1 MEEENPSADLSRP
14 AVARPAMQD
23 AQVFL
28 PFLHEL
34 AELAGRTIL
43 PFFRQPLAAESKGAG
58 RFDPV
63 TEADRRAERAMRDL
77 IVRRFPEHGVVG
89 EEYGAERPEAE
100 HVWLLDP
107 IDGTRA
113 FIAGLPLWGVLIGLR
128 REGEPVLGMIAQPYL
143 GERFYGSPAGSFL
156 ERGGE
161 RRRLAAR
168 PCASLAAA
176 TLSTTAP
183 DLFSAE
189 EEARYRRVERE
200 ARLVR
205 YGYDCYAY
213 AMVALGFVDCVV
225 EAGLG
230 AHDIEP
236 IVPIVAGA
244 GGFATDWSGRPK
256 RGGGQVVV
264 AGDRR
269 VLDAA
274 LRQLGG

>member
-1 MEEENPSADLSRP
+1 MKEENRTQEMPGVVQGR
-14 AVARPAMQD
+14 RAMPDVQG
-23 AQVFL
+23 FL

-34 AELAGRTIL
+34 ADVAGRTIL
-43 PFFRQPLAAESKGAG
+43 PFFRQPLAVDSKAAD

-77 IVRRFPEHGVVG
+77 IAARFPDHGVVG
-89 EEYGAERPEAE
+89 EEYGPDRPEAD

-113 FIAGLPLWGVLIGLR
+113 FVAGLPLWGVLIGLR
-128 REGEPVLGMIAQPYL
+128 REGVPVLGMIAQPYL
-143 GERFYGSPAGSFL
+143 GERFYGSAEGSFL

-161 RRRLAAR
+161 RRRLATR
-168 PCASLAAA
+168 PCPALAAA

-183 DLFSAE
+183 DLFSADE
-189 EEARYRRVERE
+189 ETRYRSVERE

-256 RGGGQVVV
+256 RGGGRVVV

-274 LRQLGG
+274 LQRLGR